1 MRVHRRLSP
10 LRGRF
15 VFSFFAL
22 FFLVILAGCSESGK
36 SNAPAKA
43 TVKEAPAKEAPLAK
57 AHVKEAPAAEASTGK
72 ASVKKA
78 PAKAVF
84 QAPVKGAAVYA
95 VGDRAVDFTIK
106 TFDGGEFSLASHA
119 GSPVLINFWASWC
132 GPCRI
137 EGPLLESLYN
147 KYKDRGIVFVG
158 VAIQDSEKG
167 SRAYLKEFG
176 WTFPTGPD
184 SDGTIADYYAV
195 MGIPKTVII
204 KRDGTVSYM
213 QSGVMP
219 EAYLA
224 GKIEAVLGQ

>member
-10 LRGRF
+10 LRGTF

-22 FFLVILAGCSESGK
+22 FFLVILAGCSDSGK

-43 TVKEAPAKEAPLAK
+43 TVKEAPAK
-57 AHVKEAPAAEASTGK
+57 AA
-72 ASVKKA
+72 V
-78 PAKAVF
+78 
-84 QAPVKGAAVYA
+84 VYA

-137 EGPLLESLYN
+137 EGPLMESLYK

-184 SDGTIADYYAV
+184 SDGAIADAYAV

-204 KRDGTVSYM
+204 KRDGTVSYI

-219 EAYLA
+219 EDYLA
-224 GKIEAVLGQ
+224 GKIEEVLGK